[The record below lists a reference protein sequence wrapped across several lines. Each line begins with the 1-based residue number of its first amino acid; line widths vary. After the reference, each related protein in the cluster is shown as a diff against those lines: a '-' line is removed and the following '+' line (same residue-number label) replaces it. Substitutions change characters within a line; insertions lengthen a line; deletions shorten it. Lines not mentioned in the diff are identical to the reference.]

1 MYFELESMQLRHSID
16 AWSCDSH
23 VELCHVQPSLVGEV
37 LHTFLG
43 TLGESFCIDCIGL
56 IKIFSFDMNNQVW
69 PLSKFYNVQCLFYD
83 SQGCARLL
91 LTV

>member
-1 MYFELESMQLRHSID
+1 MYFELESMQLLRHSID

-23 VELCHVQPSLVGEV
+23 FELCLVHPSLVGEV

-56 IKIFSFDMNNQVW
+56 VRIHCKNKGVMVTPILGVKWLCENDTTFGVSAWSV
-69 PLSKFYNVQCLFYD
+69 S
-83 SQGCARLL
+83 
-91 LTV
+91 